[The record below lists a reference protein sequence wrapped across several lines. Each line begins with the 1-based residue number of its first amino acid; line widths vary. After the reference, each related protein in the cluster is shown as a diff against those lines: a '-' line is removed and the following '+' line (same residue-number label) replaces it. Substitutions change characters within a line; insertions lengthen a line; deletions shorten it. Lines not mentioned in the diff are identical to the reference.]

1 MGVAR
6 VRHDLATKLLLLL
19 LLVKGRYGK
28 QDKKKKKCLFIYPV
42 QTLNNEKSF
51 S

>member
-28 QDKKKKKCLFIYPV
+28 QDKKKRIAYLYTQFKP
-42 QTLNNEKSF
+42 
-51 S
+51 